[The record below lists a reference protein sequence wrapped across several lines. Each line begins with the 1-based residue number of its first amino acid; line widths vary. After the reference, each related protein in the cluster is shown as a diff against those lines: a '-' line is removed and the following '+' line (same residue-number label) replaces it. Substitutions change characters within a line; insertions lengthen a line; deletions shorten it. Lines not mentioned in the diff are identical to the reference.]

1 MSELAPHILVIGGAN
16 RDITARANQEMI
28 PLAESHIGQ
37 VSQTA
42 GGVGRNIAETLA
54 RLGQKVTLLS
64 AFGDDEF
71 AHQMMAHLTGL
82 DIDISPSIR
91 ADGQDSD
98 CYLTIHDKD
107 GEQVTAIN
115 QMALS
120 DRITPSVITEQAE
133 MIASADF
140 VICDCNLSEASLS
153 EIANIKRKG
162 QLVLDG
168 VSSAKIGRAL
178 DILSEVDILKC
189 SRAEALSLV
198 GGDECAP
205 DEAVVAMMADKGA
218 AHILLSQGASGFC
231 IYRDDEAH
239 QFEAIQTAPETIS
252 GAGDCLL
259 AGYIYGL
266 ATGRSV
272 KEAGMI
278 ARQCAYLSCQSVSA
292 VSDHIS
298 LETIKNEI

>member
-16 RDITARANQEMI
+16 RDITARANEEMI

-37 VSQTA
+37 VNQTA

-82 DIDISPSIR
+82 DIDIAPSIR

-120 DRITPSVITEQAE
+120 DKITPSVITDQAE

-198 GGDECAP
+198 GGDDSTP
-205 DEAVVAMMADKGA
+205 DKAVVDMMADTGA

-231 IYRDDEAH
+231 IYRDDEVH

>member
-16 RDITARANQEMI
+16 RDITARASQEMT

-42 GGVGRNIAETLA
+42 GGVGRNIAEALA
-54 RLGQKVTLLS
+54 RLGQKVNLLS
-64 AFGDDEF
+64 AFGDDF

-82 DIDISPSIR
+82 DIDISPSLR
-91 ADGQDSD
+91 VDGQNSD

-120 DRITPSVITEQAE
+120 DKITPRVIAEQAE

-140 VICDCNLSEASLS
+140 VICDCNLDKASLS
-153 EIANIKRKG
+153 EIASIKRKG

-168 VSSAKIGRAL
+168 VSSAKIGRAS

-198 GGDECAP
+198 GGDDNTP
-205 DEAVVAMMADKGA
+205 DEAVVEMMADRGA

-272 KEAGMI
+272 KRLA
-278 ARQCAYLSCQSVSA
+278 
-292 VSDHIS
+292 
-298 LETIKNEI
+298 

>member
-42 GGVGRNIAETLA
+42 GGVGRNIAEALA

-120 DRITPSVITEQAE
+120 DRITPSMIAEQAE

-198 GGDECAP
+198 GGDDSTP
-205 DEAVVAMMADKGA
+205 DKAVVDMMANTGA

-231 IYRDDEAH
+231 INRDYEVH

>member
-16 RDITARANQEMI
+16 RDITARANEEMI

-82 DIDISPSIR
+82 DIDIAPSIR

-120 DRITPSVITEQAE
+120 DKITPSVITDQAE

-198 GGDECAP
+198 GGDDSTP
-205 DEAVVAMMADKGA
+205 DKAVVDMMADTGA

-231 IYRDDEAH
+231 IYRDDEVH

-266 ATGRSV
+266 ATGRSI

>member
-42 GGVGRNIAETLA
+42 GGVGRNIAEALA

-64 AFGDDEF
+64 AFGDDDF
-71 AHQMMAHLTGL
+71 AHQMMAHLTAL
-82 DIDISPSIR
+82 DIDISPSLR
-91 ADGQDSD
+91 VDGQNSD

-120 DRITPSVITEQAE
+120 DRITPSVIAEQAE

-140 VICDCNLSEASLS
+140 VICDCNLSEDSLS
-153 EIANIKRKG
+153 EIASMRRKG

-168 VSSAKIGRAL
+168 VSSAKIGRAS
-178 DILSEVDILKC
+178 DILLEVDILKC

-198 GGDECAP
+198 GGDDSTR
-205 DEAVVAMMADKGA
+205 DEAVVEMMADIGA
-218 AHILLSQGASGFC
+218 AHIVLSQGASGFC

>member
-42 GGVGRNIAETLA
+42 GGVGRNIAEALA

-64 AFGDDEF
+64 AFGDDDF
-71 AHQMMAHLTGL
+71 AHQMMAHLTAL
-82 DIDISPSIR
+82 DIDISPSLR
-91 ADGQDSD
+91 VDGQNSD

-115 QMALS
+115 QMTLS
-120 DRITPSVITEQAE
+120 DKITPRVITEQAE
-133 MIASADF
+133 MIAAADF
-140 VICDCNLSEASLS
+140 VICDCNLGEDSLS
-153 EIANIKRKG
+153 EIASIKRKG

-168 VSSAKIGRAL
+168 VSSAKIGRAS
-178 DILSEVDILKC
+178 DILSQVDILKC

-198 GGDECAP
+198 GGDDSTP
-205 DEAVVAMMADKGA
+205 DEAVVQMMADRGA
-218 AHILLSQGASGFC
+218 AHIVLSQGASGFC
-231 IYRDDEAH
+231 IYRDDKAH

>member
-1 MSELAPHILVIGGAN
+1 
-16 RDITARANQEMI
+16 
-28 PLAESHIGQ
+28 
-37 VSQTA
+37 
-42 GGVGRNIAETLA
+42 
-54 RLGQKVTLLS
+54 
-64 AFGDDEF
+64 
-71 AHQMMAHLTGL
+71 
-82 DIDISPSIR
+82 
-91 ADGQDSD
+91 
-98 CYLTIHDKD
+98 
-107 GEQVTAIN
+107 
-115 QMALS
+115 
-120 DRITPSVITEQAE
+120 

-140 VICDCNLSEASLS
+140 VICDCNLGKASLS
-153 EIANIKRKG
+153 EIASMKRKG

-168 VSSAKIGRAL
+168 VSSAKIGRAS
-178 DILSEVDILKC
+178 DILSEIDILKC

-198 GGDECAP
+198 GGDDSTR
-205 DEAVVAMMADKGA
+205 DEVVVEMMADRGA
-218 AHILLSQGASGFC
+218 AHIVLSQGASGFC

-266 ATGRSV
+266 ATGRSE

>member
-42 GGVGRNIAETLA
+42 GGVGRNIAEALA

-82 DIDISPSIR
+82 DIDISPSLR
-91 ADGQDSD
+91 VDGQDSD

-120 DRITPSVITEQAE
+120 DKITPRVITEQAE
-133 MIASADF
+133 MIAAADF
-140 VICDCNLSEASLS
+140 VICDCNLGENSLS
-153 EIANIKRKG
+153 EIASMKRKG

-168 VSSAKIGRAL
+168 VSSAKIGRASQIIS
-178 DILSEVDILKC
+178 DVDILKC

-198 GGDECAP
+198 GGDENTP
-205 DEAVVAMMADKGA
+205 DEAVVEMMADRGA
-218 AHILLSQGASGFC
+218 AHIVLSQGASGFC

-239 QFEAIQTAPETIS
+239 QIEAIQTAPETIS

>member
-42 GGVGRNIAETLA
+42 GGVGRNIAEALA

-64 AFGDDEF
+64 AFGDDDF
-71 AHQMMAHLTGL
+71 AHQMMAHLGSL
-82 DIDISPSIR
+82 DIDISPSIC

-107 GEQVTAIN
+107 GEQVTAMN

-120 DRITPSVITEQAE
+120 DKITPSVITEQAE

-140 VICDCNLSEASLS
+140 VICDCNLGKASLS
-153 EIANIKRKG
+153 EIASMKRKG

-168 VSSAKIGRAL
+168 VSSAKIGRAS
-178 DILSEVDILKC
+178 DILSQVDILKC
-189 SRAEALSLV
+189 SKAEALSLV

-205 DEAVVAMMADKGA
+205 DKAVIEMMADKGA

-266 ATGRSV
+266 ATGRSE

-298 LETIKNEI
+298 FETIKNEI